1 MKGKDFGLL
10 AFAFLASPL
19 FASAQ
24 NIVGDWQG
32 NIFYPVGN
40 SANTYGL
47 QLDMV
52 FQTETPTSSGFS
64 FMGDLEVICTAVS
77 APKDCGTGG
86 FHTFTGT
93 LGSNDLLSFQT
104 IGAFSGTGALTS
116 GGNYIVGLGL
126 DLEGTPIGFD
136 AKRVSAPEI
145 DSASAASGLTLLVA
159 GLLVLR
165 GRKKQSMAA

>member
-1 MKGKDFGLL
+1 MKEKFCRLL

-19 FASAQ
+19 SASAQ
-24 NIVGDWQG
+24 SIVGDWQG
-32 NIFYPVGN
+32 NVFYPVGN
-40 SANTYGL
+40 SANSYGL

-52 FQTETPTSSGFS
+52 FQTETPASSGFS
-64 FMGDLEVICTAVS
+64 FMGELEVICTAVS

-104 IGAFSGTGALTS
+104 IGAFSGTGALLS
-116 GGNYIVGLGL
+116 GGNYLVGLGV
-126 DLEGTPIGFD
+126 DLGGTPIGFG
-136 AKRVSAPEI
+136 AKLVSAPEI
-145 DSASAASGLTLLVA
+145 DLASAASGLTLLVG

-165 GRKKQSMAA
+165 DRRKQSLAA